1 MKPKV
6 VVAIV
11 ILVVALLFALQNSQM
26 VSVRFLFAEIRSS
39 VAVMVLLVLGFG
51 VLAGWLFGTWKR
63 RR

>member
-6 VVAIV
+6 VVAII
-11 ILVVALLFALQNSQM
+11 ILALALVFALQNSQM

-39 VAVMVLLVLGFG
+39 VAMMVLLVFGFG